1 MALKLVGN
9 YKDWIKP
16 EWLEYMANTDGS
28 CFPRDADPEEEE
40 GMVSAAIK
48 GEDPG
53 SGDKIAD
60 GEESWDPNCVCCI
73 TYKQHELPFEVE
85 MPFEIEDEYEWFFMK
100 LKPGMMQPVHQDYA
114 EYGKEYVD
122 GVAVSNAQNV
132 KRYWMP
138 LQDYKRGHM
147 FYYDN
152 KIVTDYK
159 AGDLFLHDGE
169 DVWHGGG
176 NIGHMTRYTMNLTVY
191 PK

>member
-1 MALKLVGN
+1 
-9 YKDWIKP
+9 
-16 EWLEYMANTDGS
+16 
-28 CFPRDADPEEEE
+28 
-40 GMVSAAIK
+40 
-48 GEDPG
+48 
-53 SGDKIAD
+53 
-60 GEESWDPNCVCCI
+60 
-73 TYKQHELPFEVE
+73 
-85 MPFEIEDEYEWFFMK
+85 MK